1 MTKHVLDRQKPATG
15 TRLRRFM
22 EIERA
27 QMPNPGTR
35 ALQALHRLRPASVI
49 ARLAQRRGQART
61 SAS

>member
-1 MTKHVLDRQKPATG
+1 MTKHLLDRQHLDTG
-15 TRLRRFM
+15 ARLRRFL

-35 ALQALHRLRPASVI
+35 ALQAHHRLRPASVI
-49 ARLAQRRGQART
+49 ARLAQRQGYERT